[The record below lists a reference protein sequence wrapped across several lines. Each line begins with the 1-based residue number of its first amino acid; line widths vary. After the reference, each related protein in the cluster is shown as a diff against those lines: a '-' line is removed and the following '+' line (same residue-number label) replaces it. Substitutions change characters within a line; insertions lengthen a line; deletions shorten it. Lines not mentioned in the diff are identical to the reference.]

1 MESIKVTTWIDIG
14 IVGEIDNQGYKIVE
28 VDDRTIAIFN
38 LEGLYF
44 AFEDNCP
51 HQHLPLA
58 DGLVCNDTITCPY
71 HGAVFN
77 IKTGAVLA
85 PPACSDLHTYPT
97 RVLDDKIQIN
107 I

>member
-1 MESIKVTTWIDIG
+1 MRKWVDIG
-14 IVGEIDNQGYKIVE
+14 IVGEIENQACKIIE
-28 VDDRTIAIFN
+28 IDDVPIAIFN

-58 DGLVCNDTITCPY
+58 DGMVSNDTITCPY

-77 IKTGAVLA
+77 IKTGEVLA
-85 PPACSDLHTYPT
+85 PPACENLHTYPA
-97 RVLDDKIQIN
+97 RVVENKIQIE

>member
-1 MESIKVTTWIDIG
+1 MGKWVDVG
-14 IVGEIDNQGYKIVE
+14 IVGEIENQGCKIIEIADVP
-28 VDDRTIAIFN
+28 IAIFN
-38 LEGLYF
+38 LEGAYF

-58 DGLVCNDTITCPY
+58 DGLVANNTITCPY

-77 IKTGAVLA
+77 IKTGEVMA
-85 PPACSDLHTYPT
+85 PPACDNLHTYI
-97 RVLDDKIQIN
+97 VQVMDGKIQIK